1 MLTAEASKLT
11 AEASKLTAEA
21 SKLTA
26 EASKLTAEAS
36 KLTVEAS
43 KLTAETSRMTA
54 ETSRMTAETSRM
66 TAEAS
71 TTEARDGRGKAMA
84 SVLYQSIETLSK
96 DKGIDPEIV
105 VGAVE
110 DAIAL
115 ATRKYYKT
123 TESMR
128 AEMDRETGEIRAYVF
143 KTVVETPEQVEDE
156 TNQISLEKAREM
168 APEVEVGGELRFYKD
183 TTPLGRIAA
192 QMAKQVIFQKVREA
206 ERDTVFNEYN
216 HRAGEVLN
224 ATVKRLEP
232 MDTIFDLGKAE
243 ARMPKREQSRL
254 EQFAVGE
261 RVRVVLL
268 RVDRAAKGP
277 QVIVSRA
284 APGLVSSL
292 FQSEVPEIYDGT
304 VTIRAIA
311 REAGERTKIAVMSRD
326 KDVDPVG
333 ACVGMKGMRV
343 QSIIRELRG
352 EKIDIIEYSEEITT
366 FAEKAL
372 QPAKVSRVSITD
384 LGEKQIEV
392 IVDDTQLSLAIGK
405 KGQNVRLAAKLLQ
418 WKIDIKSEE
427 EKRQEVEQ
435 QMTAMSGG
443 PTTPIEQVTELGEQI
458 LEKLIAAGITTIEEL
473 ADMTPEQLEEVP
485 GIGEKTVEKI
495 STAVRH
501 YFGQYEEGEERPAV
515 AAIAAASEIEGDAA
529 EASADAEVSHPDHA
543 RDVEASL
550 GSEASTEDNIIAA
563 EESTGEA
570 EESMLSEKLSGT
582 TEERLAEEAAEFGEA
597 QELNGVSTDDL
608 IAAEDRAS
616 MSDANDD
623 ADAREE
629 KIELENDEVD
639 NLAVQANE
647 VSDEGIDTDGHDRG

>member
-1 MLTAEASKLT
+1 
-11 AEASKLTAEA
+11 
-21 SKLTA
+21 
-26 EASKLTAEAS
+26 
-36 KLTVEAS
+36 
-43 KLTAETSRMTA
+43 
-54 ETSRMTAETSRM
+54 
-66 TAEAS
+66 
-71 TTEARDGRGKAMA
+71 MA
-84 SVLYQSIETLSK
+84 SALYQSIEILGRE
-96 DKGIDPEIV
+96 KGIDPEIV
-105 VGAVE
+105 VNAVE

-123 TESMR
+123 VENMR
-128 AEMDRETGEIRAYVF
+128 GEMDRETGEIRAYVY
-143 KTVVETPEQVEDE
+143 KTVVETPELVEDPD
-156 TNQISLEKAREM
+156 NQLTLEAAREL

-206 ERDTVFNEYN
+206 ERDTVFNEYA
-216 HRAGEVLN
+216 HRAGEILT

-232 MDTIFDLGKAE
+232 MDVIFDLGKTE

-284 APGLVSSL
+284 APALVQSL

-311 REAGERTKIAVMSRD
+311 REAGERSKIAVMSRD

-352 EKIDIIEYSEEITT
+352 EKIDIIEYSDEITT

-384 LGEKQIEV
+384 LAEKQLEV

-435 QMTAMSGG
+435 QMQAMGGG
-443 PTTPIEQVTELGEQI
+443 PSTPIEQVVELGESVM
-458 LEKLIAAGITTIEEL
+458 EKLIAAGITTVEAL
-473 ADMTPEQLEEVP
+473 ADMTAEELSEIP

-495 STAVRH
+495 AVAVRH
-501 YFGQYEEGEERPAV
+501 YFGQYEEGEERPVPVPSEPALIEGEE
-515 AAIAAASEIEGDAA
+515 AIAAAAASDEAGDEVHSMTNTPEEILAA
-529 EASADAEVSHPDHA
+529 EAADAGSAEEVDEVSAEDIA
-543 RDVEASL
+543 DI
-550 GSEASTEDNIIAA
+550 EDN
-563 EESTGEA
+563 
-570 EESMLSEKLSGT
+570 LSS
-582 TEERLAEEAAEFGEA
+582 
-597 QELNGVSTDDL
+597 
-608 IAAEDRAS
+608 I
-616 MSDANDD
+616 DANDEN
-623 ADAREE
+623 DAREAG
-629 KIELENDEVD
+629 IELENDTVD
-639 NLAVQANE
+639 QLVEEAQE
-647 VSDEGIDTDGHDRG
+647 VSDEGIDK

>member
-1 MLTAEASKLT
+1 
-11 AEASKLTAEA
+11 
-21 SKLTA
+21 
-26 EASKLTAEAS
+26 
-36 KLTVEAS
+36 
-43 KLTAETSRMTA
+43 
-54 ETSRMTAETSRM
+54 
-66 TAEAS
+66 
-71 TTEARDGRGKAMA
+71 MA
-84 SVLYQSIETLSK
+84 SVLYQSIETLSR
-96 DKGIDPEIV
+96 DKGIEPAVV

-123 TESMR
+123 QENMR
-128 AEMDRETGEIRAYVF
+128 AEMDKETGEIRAYVF
-143 KTVVETPEQVEDE
+143 KTVVESPEQVEDE
-156 TNQISLEKAREM
+156 INQMTLEAAREL

-183 TTPLGRIAA
+183 TSPLGRIAA

-206 ERDTVFNEYN
+206 ERDTVFLEYN

-224 ATVKRLEP
+224 ASVKRLEP
-232 MDTIFDLGKAE
+232 MDVIFDLGKAE

-284 APGLVSSL
+284 APALVQNL

-372 QPAKVSRVSITD
+372 QPAKVSRVSIVD
-384 LGEKQIEV
+384 LAEKQLEV

-435 QMTAMSGG
+435 QMQAMGGG
-443 PTTPIEQVTELGEQI
+443 PTTPVEQIVELGAAI
-458 LEKLIAAGITTIEEL
+458 LEKLIAAGITTVEEL

-495 STAVRH
+495 SVAVRH
-501 YFGQYEEGEERPAV
+501 YFGHYEEGEARPAAAVPAITADDSGEHLNPEAVGEAV
-515 AAIAAASEIEGDAA
+515 AEATEETSMEKTPEEILAA
-529 EASADAEVSHPDHA
+529 EAGTGQAHETHA
-543 RDVEASL
+543 V
-550 GSEASTEDNIIAA
+550 STEDIVD
-563 EESTGEA
+563 E
-570 EESMLSEKLSGT
+570 
-582 TEERLAEEAAEFGEA
+582 EEA
-597 QELNGVSTDDL
+597 NSV
-608 IAAEDRAS
+608 
-616 MSDANDD
+616 SDAFSD

-629 KIELENDEVD
+629 AIELDNDAVD
-639 NLAVQANE
+639 TLVDESQD
-647 VSDEGIDTDGHDRG
+647 VSNEGIDDGNDRG

>member
-1 MLTAEASKLT
+1 
-11 AEASKLTAEA
+11 
-21 SKLTA
+21 
-26 EASKLTAEAS
+26 
-36 KLTVEAS
+36 
-43 KLTAETSRMTA
+43 
-54 ETSRMTAETSRM
+54 
-66 TAEAS
+66 
-71 TTEARDGRGKAMA
+71 MA
-84 SVLYQSIETLSK
+84 SVLYQSIEALSR
-96 DKGIDPEIV
+96 DKGIDPEVV

-123 TESMR
+123 LETMR
-128 AEMDRETGEIRAYVF
+128 AELDRESGEIRAYVY
-143 KTVVETPEQVEDE
+143 KIVVEGPEQIEDE
-156 TNQISLEKAREM
+156 TNQLTLEQAREL
-168 APEVEVGGELRFYKD
+168 APEVEAGVELRFYKD
-183 TTPLGRIAA
+183 TSPLGRIAA

-206 ERDTVFNEYN
+206 ERDTIFNEYN

-284 APGLVSSL
+284 APALVQNL

-372 QPAKVSRVSITD
+372 QPAKVSRVSISD
-384 LGEKQIEV
+384 LAEKQIEV

-435 QMTAMSGG
+435 EMQAMSGG
-443 PTTPIEQVTELGEQI
+443 PRTPVEQVTELGEQI

-473 ADMTPEQLEEVP
+473 SDMTPEQLEEVP

-501 YFGQYEEGEERPAV
+501 YFGHYEEGEERPAP
-515 AAIAAASEIEGDAA
+515 ALPIDAETIGDASTA
-529 EASADAEVSHPDHA
+529 VEGAADAGTP
-543 RDVEASL
+543 
-550 GSEASTEDNIIAA
+550 
-563 EESTGEA
+563 EESQVAKTP
-570 EESMLSEKLSGT
+570 EETLDRIVDENVAVDT
-582 TEERLAEEAAEFGEA
+582 TSVDRTPEELLAADAAEFGEA
-597 QELNGVSTDDL
+597 QELNGVSVDDL
-608 IAAEDRAS
+608 AEAEDRDS

-629 KIELENDEVD
+629 QIENDNETIDQLVD
-639 NLAVQANE
+639 QAQE
-647 VSDEGIDTDGHDRG
+647 VSDEGIESDGHDRG